1 MSARQRSTVRL
12 QTCTLWIFLVP
23 LALAQGTPPP
33 AMAPDAK
40 PALDVATIKPS
51 QPDEQRLV
59 YVEGTHLATRATTL
73 VDLMTFAYS
82 VHSLQITG
90 GPQWIR
96 SDRYDVLMQPNPG
109 GRPSTAQM
117 RSIMQG
123 LLADRFQLRLHHAS
137 KEMEVYAIVPSK
149 RGPHLAPTTAGE
161 VAANTAAVGFA
172 PGRMTASNASVTEF
186 ANLLNRYGQ
195 LEWPVVDDTH
205 IPGKFDYKLAWIP
218 GAAQLASSLPLP
230 AGTDPAPA
238 SDLFAAIDEQLGL
251 ELKARKEPA
260 DVLVI
265 DAVEKPSAN

>member
-12 QTCTLWIFLVP
+12 RTCTLWIFLVP

-90 GPQWIR
+90 GPPWIR

-149 RGPHLAPTTAGE
+149 RGPHLAPTTAAEADG
-161 VAANTAAVGFA
+161 NTAAVGFA
-172 PGRMTASNASVTEF
+172 PGRMTAVRS
-186 ANLLNRYGQ
+186 LL
-195 LEWPVVDDTH
+195 
-205 IPGKFDYKLAWIP
+205 
-218 GAAQLASSLPLP
+218 SSRIC
-230 AGTDPAPA
+230 D
-238 SDLFAAIDEQLGL
+238 
-251 ELKARKEPA
+251 
-260 DVLVI
+260 
-265 DAVEKPSAN
+265 